1 MRRQGCCN
9 RQGMS
14 GLRPPLLIGLLAL
27 ATGGGCSGHPATP
40 EPPAPTPTAEPAP
53 TPQPTPAEVY
63 GCGLP
68 RGQGRGWGCPRRNP
82 SFDVEVE
89 TAIQKVIEEHPDYFD
104 FRRARGGPWSFR
116 VRNREAYNFD
126 VVENLRKMGF
136 CALDDGKEIAV
147 KNENAFSD
155 QYQIVSSDNFIIRG
169 RPSYRATCIP
179 AWDAI
184 PPAGDH
190 S

>member
-1 MRRQGCCN
+1 M
-9 RQGMS
+9 
-14 GLRPPLLIGLLAL
+14 LVGLLVMCA
-27 ATGGGCSGHPATP
+27 AAGCGGHPAAPQT
-40 EPPAPTPTAEPAP
+40 PAPTPTPLPAPAP
-53 TPQPTPAEVY
+53 TPEPTPAEIY

-68 RGQGRGWGCPRRNP
+68 RGKGLGRSCPRLNP
-82 SFDVEVE
+82 SFHAEVE
-89 TAIQKVIEEHPDYFD
+89 AAIERVIEEHPDYFD

-116 VRNREAYNFD
+116 VRNPAAYNFD

-147 KNENAFSD
+147 KNDNSFSD
-155 QYQIVSSDNFIIRG
+155 QYQILSSDSFIIRG
-169 RPSYRATCIP
+169 RPSYRATCFP

-184 PPAGDH
+184 PPAGDE